1 LGEVLAPQHYRKI
14 SETININLHRKE
26 VYFGSQFWRFQPI
39 IKWLPVLGL
48 WWGSILWWEHMLR
61 NYSRIKLLIS
71 SLRSKKEEGGGSES
85 LIPFGGIPQG
95 PRTSLKASPLKVS
108 TTSRYHHPGTQIF
121 NSLAFGKY

>member
-71 SLRSKKEEGGGSES
+71 SLRSKKEEEEGVRVSYP
-85 LIPFGGIPQG
+85 LWRHTTRPQDLPQG
-95 PRTSLKASPLKVS
+95 FTSQSFHHLPISPPWNPNL
-108 TTSRYHHPGTQIF
+108 
-121 NSLAFGKY
+121 